1 MIHLYNKDKEKIA
14 GLIDYKDLYISSI
27 LESGDSTLSFSYPI
41 NSKFYLDIEEECYI
55 RTKKNE
61 YVVKM
66 KIVGGYYTTFKCT
79 LNLEDLEGKPFE
91 RYASE
96 EQTIEKAL
104 ALALAGT
111 GWIVGN
117 CSIKK
122 KRTVRKSNCSSLEII
137 KEIKKTYRCDLV
149 FNTLTRTIDVYE
161 HLGEDKGTYFI
172 DSINLKDLSFQG
184 DSYNYF
190 TRIIPIGKDDLR
202 VNTINNG
209 KDYIE
214 NYQYSN
220 KIKTC
225 YWKDDRYTIVEN
237 LKEDAETKLNEI
249 SKPYRSYAAD
259 IINLA
264 KVNEKYKD
272 ILDYKLGDTITLI
285 SKENKFR
292 DKQRIVKLTEYPDA
306 HELDKIELSNTTLSF
321 EDIQIQ
327 FQEASDTI
335 DNITS
340 DNGTVDGSTI
350 DGIETNQIKDFED
363 KVIKVTN
370 IDAISGKIHN
380 LEATNVTITGELSSV
395 KATIGILETN
405 VATIDKLT
413 VTNSASINELQATK
427 ASVTQ
432 FEAVNA
438 SIKVLEANVG
448 KIDTL
453 LNGNLSSE
461 NIQAGGITSD
471 KLTIINGF
479 IKNAMIDSLD
489 VSKVNAG
496 DISTNKFRITS
507 DDGGIEIVG
516 ATQQFKDKNNK
527 VRIQMG
533 KDAQGNFNF
542 IIRGEDGTTTLIDH
556 NGIKQKAI
564 ADDLIISNM
573 IASDSVGEKQINYSS
588 FTNGFN
594 KDTNTSTLK
603 ATKIKLDNQN
613 QSLEVA
619 FNSLKT
625 QADGTKTVTENNST
639 TINVMQGKITTA
651 INNTQIIKDG
661 QTVLL
666 KDDYNRT
673 VNTVNSMNSTIG
685 SHTTQ
690 INNAN
695 GKITNVETRVN
706 TVERDLNNI
715 TARVSSTESTTTS
728 LNSQMNKLI
737 SPHGMPYTKDLI
749 IYGDSNKYY
758 PVYIIGGNQDI
769 LRTIKI
775 WRNFSE
781 QAPSDWNTATHKGSL
796 MLTWQ
801 GNFGGWGGA
810 DYKEFI
816 LENSSQYTQLLADC
830 YISVHCMGYT
840 FFLRGGGTT
849 GAVYHFASDQ
859 SIDPKAYYNGTSDLV
874 WSNPNPTYNV
884 YAFAPVTIVNA
895 DRLNSL
901 KIAKEASVNKVSNKV
916 SEVEVNLSSITS
928 RVSNVESKQ
937 TSTDGKVVSLETWK
951 KEAEQKITDASIV
964 SIVSIVSKQFY
975 SKGETDSKYTTQ
987 SQLTQLVDSFE
998 FKFSNNANDNLLKNS
1013 AFLNDLKSWGKNSG
1027 SNISIYSDGIFKE
1040 GNTVRLD
1047 LTQENQGLFQSNIDC
1062 SNGLAIRIYAN
1073 ASRPV
1078 DVRFGIEGVLTK
1090 VVRIVDGSWKEL
1102 KLIVPPTSN
1111 TGAFI
1116 FYTQAG
1122 GSHTIYANRFKVQ
1135 TGNSCTPWSSHKSE
1149 IYSTVTKIDSDGIHM
1164 DCVEGNNRVDINTG
1178 GMYITDKSTNQRL
1191 LNATGYGITVRG
1203 GRFYVDH
1210 PENGYTLLWGRDI
1223 VINGGRAVV
1232 GTNFNPESPLA
1243 PNKMY
1248 LNYNN
1253 DFKNGVEIG
1262 GTLTNN
1268 GRDVLSQI
1276 DFRKQENGYIRLTNG
1291 LIIQWGKVTSTI
1303 ANGDRVQATIGFPIG
1318 FPTKCC
1324 SVSTTI
1330 LGVDGQGDLGS
1341 RYNGAFSLM
1350 NNSYGVFFAR
1360 NVTPEKWGSS
1370 MEISFIAIGY

>member
-1 MIHLYNKDKEKIA
+1 MLNLHGKDKIKIA
-14 GLIDYKDLYISSI
+14 GLVDYKNLYIEKE
-27 LESGDSTLSFSYPI
+27 LASGDKTLAFLYPKT
-41 NSKFYLDIEEECYI
+41 SKFYSDIEEECYI
-55 RTKKNE
+55 TTKEDEFIVKEKN
-61 YVVKM
+61 VQND
-66 KIVGGYYTTFKCT
+66 YTEFKCI
-79 LNLEDLEGKPFE
+79 LNLEDLEGKPWE

-96 EQTIEKAL
+96 EQTIDKAL
-104 ALALAGT
+104 ALVLAGT

-117 CSIKK
+117 CSLKK
-122 KRTVRKSNCSSLEII
+122 KRTVRATNVSSLDII
-137 KEIKKTYRCDLV
+137 QQIRKTYRCDLV
-149 FNTLTRTIDVYE
+149 FNTLTKTIDVYE
-161 HLGEDKGTYFI
+161 RLGEDKGTYFI
-172 DSINLKDLSFQG
+172 DSLNLKNLAIQG
-184 DSYNYF
+184 NSYNFF
-190 TRIIPIGKDDLR
+190 TRIIPIGKDNLR
-202 VNTINNG
+202 ISAINNG
-209 KDYIE
+209 KDYLE
-214 NYQYSN
+214 NFQYSN
-220 KIKTC
+220 KVKTY
-225 YWKDDRYTIVEN
+225 YWIDERYTIVEN
-237 LKEDAETKLNEI
+237 LKEDAAAKLDEI
-249 SKPYRSYAAD
+249 SKPYRAYVAD

-264 KVNEKYKD
+264 KLNDKYKD
-272 ILDYKLGDTITLI
+272 ILDFKLGDTVHLI
-285 SKENKFR
+285 SKDNKFR
-292 DKQRIVKLTEYPDA
+292 DKQRIVKIIEHPDE
-306 HELDKIELSNTTLSF
+306 HELDSVEIANTTPSF
-321 EDIQIQ
+321 EEKQTQ
-327 FQEASDTI
+327 FEEAADTI
-335 DNITS
+335 NNITT
-340 DNGTVDGSTI
+340 DNGTIDGSTV
-350 DGIETNQIKDFED
+350 DGIETNQIKDFEN

-380 LEATNVTITGELSSV
+380 LEANNVTITGELSSV

-413 VTNSASINELQATK
+413 VTNSASINELQANK
-427 ASVTQ
+427 ASISQLEV
-432 FEAVNA
+432 VNA

-461 NIQAGGITSD
+461 NIQSGGITSD
-471 KLTIINGF
+471 KLTITNGF

-625 QADGTKTVTENNST
+625 QADGTKTVTESNST

-728 LNSQMNKLI
+728 LNSQMSKLI

-749 IYGDSNKYY
+749 IHGDSNKYY

-775 WRNFSE
+775 WRSYSE
-781 QAPSDWNTATHKGSL
+781 QAPIDWNTATHKGSL

-849 GAVYHFASDQ
+849 GAIYHFASDQ
-859 SIDPKAYYNGTSDLV
+859 VIDPKVYYNGASDLV
-874 WSNPNPTYNV
+874 WSNSNPTYNV
-884 YAFAPVTIVNA
+884 YAFTPATNVNM

-901 KIAKEASVNKVSNKV
+901 KIAKESSVTKVNNKV
-916 SEVEVNLSSITS
+916 SEIEVNLSSITS
-928 RVSNVESKQ
+928 RVFNVENKQ
-937 TSTDGKVVSLETWK
+937 TNIDGKVVSLETWK
-951 KEAEQKITDASIV
+951 KEAEQKITDSSIISIV
-964 SIVSIVSKQFY
+964 SEQFY
-975 SKGETDSKYTTQ
+975 SKGESDSKYTTQ
-987 SQLTQLVDSFE
+987 SQFEQLDTKFEFKLSQTGAFNLIVNSNFDADTYAWNAHNNPTLTTYNPQLPATYGRMLSISCNQTGGIFQRFKTIPGKKYTVSFYAESNNLKSLRTNIGIEGDRVITLEYEPGFKRWSFE
-998 FKFSNNANDNLLKNS
+998 FVATKTEHTFIAYVVDPGTFYIGRIMVNEGELQLYNKKGNEIFSSSVKIDINGIEID
-1013 AFLNDLKSWGKNSG
+1013 
-1027 SNISIYSDGIFKE
+1027 SI
-1040 GNTVRLD
+1040 
-1047 LTQENQGLFQSNIDC
+1047 
-1062 SNGLAIRIYAN
+1062 N
-1073 ASRPV
+1073 ASTTNIINNDGMV
-1078 DVRFGIEGVLTK
+1078 
-1090 VVRIVDGSWKEL
+1090 IVDKATNNSLFSVTKNR
-1102 KLIVPPTSN
+1102 VT
-1111 TGAFI
+1111 AR
-1116 FYTQAG
+1116 G
-1122 GSHTIYANRFKVQ
+1122 GS
-1135 TGNSCTPWSSHKSE
+1135 
-1149 IYSTVTKIDSDGIHM
+1149 
-1164 DCVEGNNRVDINTG
+1164 
-1178 GMYITDKSTNQRL
+1178 
-1191 LNATGYGITVRG
+1191 
-1203 GRFYVDH
+1203 FYVDH
-1210 PENGYTLLWGRDI
+1210 PTNGYTLLWGRDI
-1223 VINGGRAVV
+1223 VINGKRAVV
-1232 GTNFNPESPLA
+1232 GAGDRDLEVGA
-1243 PNKMY
+1243 NKLF

-1253 DFKNGVEIG
+1253 DFGNGVEIG
-1262 GTLTNN
+1262 G
-1268 GRDVLSQI
+1268 
-1276 DFRKQENGYIRLTNG
+1276 RLTNKGNEVISNLGFNNSEAGYHIFSSG
-1291 LIIQWGKVTSTI
+1291 LIIQWGFFNGFGDATTYISFPKPFKNKCIGVFTQFTGDST
-1303 ANGDRVQATIGFPIG
+1303 GF
-1318 FPTKCC
+1318 FR
-1324 SVSTTI
+1324 TT
-1330 LGVDGQGDLGS
+1330 VDGTSNFGS
-1341 RYNGAFSLM
+1341 QIITTFVSGFSDR
-1350 NNSYGVFFAR
+1350 SR
-1360 NVTPEKWGSS
+1360 TIKW
-1370 MEISFIAIGY
+1370 FAIGS

>member
-1 MIHLYNKDKEKIA
+1 MLNLHNKDKVKVA
-14 GLIDYKDLYISSI
+14 GLVDYKNLYIEKE
-27 LESGDSTLSFSYPI
+27 LASGDKTLAFSYPKT
-41 NSKFYLDIEEECYI
+41 SKFYFDIEEECYI
-55 RTKKNE
+55 RTKEDEFIVKEKN
-61 YVVKM
+61 VHSD
-66 KIVGGYYTTFKCT
+66 YTDFKCL

-96 EQTIEKAL
+96 EQTIDKAL

-111 GWIVGN
+111 GWIVGE
-117 CSIKK
+117 CYLKK

-137 KEIKKTYRCDLV
+137 KEIRKTYRCDLV
-149 FNTLTRTIDVYE
+149 FNTLTKTIDVYE
-161 HLGEDKGTYFI
+161 SLGEDKGTYFI
-172 DSINLKDLSFQG
+172 DSLNLKDLSIQG
-184 DSYNYF
+184 NTYDYF

-202 VNTINNG
+202 ISEINNG
-209 KDYIE
+209 KDYVE

-220 KIKTC
+220 KVKTY
-225 YWKDDRYTIVEN
+225 YWKDDRYTVIEN
-237 LKEDAETKLNEI
+237 LKEDAEAKLGAM
-249 SKPYRSYAAD
+249 SKPYRSYSAD
-259 IINLA
+259 ILNLA
-264 KVNEKYKD
+264 KLNNKYKD
-272 ILDYKLGDTITLI
+272 ILDFKLGDTITLI
-285 SKENKFR
+285 SKDNKFR
-292 DKQRIVKLTEYPDA
+292 DKQRIVKIIEHPDE
-306 HELDKIELSNTTLSF
+306 HELDSVEISNTTLSF
-321 EDIQIQ
+321 EETQTQ
-327 FQEASDTI
+327 FQEAADTI
-335 DNITS
+335 NNITT
-340 DNGTVDGSTI
+340 DNGTIDGSTV
-350 DGIETNQIKDFED
+350 DGIDTNQITDFED

-370 IDAISGKIHN
+370 IDAVSGKIHN

-427 ASVTQ
+427 ASINQLEV
-432 FEAVNA
+432 VNA

-471 KLTIINGF
+471 KLSISNGF

-496 DISTNKFRITS
+496 DISTNKFRIKS
-507 DDGGIEIVG
+507 DDGGVEIVG

-533 KDAQGNFNF
+533 KDAKGDFNF

-849 GAVYHFASDQ
+849 GAIYHFASDQ
-859 SIDPKAYYNGTSDLV
+859 AIDPKVYYNGTSDLV
-874 WSNPNPTYNV
+874 WSNSNPTYNI
-884 YAFAPVTIVNA
+884 YAFAPVTIVNT
-895 DRLNSL
+895 DRLNAL
-901 KIAKEASVNKVSNKV
+901 KIAKEYSVNKVSNKV
-916 SEVEVNLSSITS
+916 SEIEVNLSSITS

-964 SIVSIVSKQFY
+964 SIVSKQFY

-987 SQLTQLVDSFE
+987 SQLTQLVNSFE
-998 FKFSNNANDNLLKNS
+998 FKFSNNTNDNLLKNS
-1013 AFLNDLKSWGKNSG
+1013 AFLNDFKSWGKNIG
-1027 SNISIYSDGIFKE
+1027 GNISIYSDGNFKE
-1040 GNTVRLD
+1040 GNSVRLE
-1047 LTQENQGLFQSNIDC
+1047 LTQENQGIFQTNIDC

-1078 DVRFGIEGVLTK
+1078 DVIFGIEKVSTK
-1090 VVRIVDGSWKEL
+1090 ILRIGGGDSWTEL
-1102 KLIVPPTSN
+1102 KLIIPPINKS
-1111 TGAFI
+1111 GPFV
-1116 FYTQAG
+1116 FYTRAG
-1122 GSHTIYANRFKVQ
+1122 GSQTIYANRFKVQ
-1135 TGNSCTPWSSHKSE
+1135 SGNSCTPWSSHSSE
-1149 IYSTVTKIDSDGIHM
+1149 IYSTVTKIDTNGIHM
-1164 DCVEGNNRVDINTG
+1164 DCVDANNRVDIDTG

-1191 LNATGYGITVRG
+1191 LNITGYGIVAKG
-1203 GRFYVDH
+1203 GRFSVDDG
-1210 PENGYTLLWGRDI
+1210 ENGYTLLWGRDI

-1232 GTNFNPESPLA
+1232 GTNFNPEPSLI

-1262 GTLTNN
+1262 GKITNN
-1268 GRDVLSQI
+1268 GKEILSQI
-1276 DFRKQENGYIRLTNG
+1276 DFLKRENGYIRLTNG
-1291 LIIQWGKVTSTI
+1291 LIIQWGKITSSI
-1303 ANGDRVQATIGFPIG
+1303 VNGDTVQATIGFPISFTNQG
-1318 FPTKCC
+1318 C
-1324 SVSTTI
+1324 SLVTSIT
-1330 LGVDGQGDLGS
+1330 GVDGQGDLATK
-1341 RYNGAFSLM
+1341 YNGTSKIM
-1350 NNSYGVFFAR
+1350 NNSYGLFYAK
-1360 NVTPEKWGSS
+1360 NLTPEKWGSS
-1370 MEISFIAIGY
+1370 MEINFIAIGY